1 MEEKKAHSA
10 GPSRAQL
17 PSNPACPVRPG
28 FGAPLGGATTG
39 VAHPP
44 LGALAL
50 AEQTIPSLLDGA
62 AWNSEDRGER
72 TDIQRT
78 YIVHKL
84 GFVCTL
90 SPTGFSGFT
99 RKEKDGSITKLPA
112 TADFKRRLWILH
124 FTMGDS
130 EDDCKRQAHQQADE
144 NDRRQQ
150 ECYGLGRREN
160 DLGRQQT
167 H

>member
-28 FGAPLGGATTG
+28 FGAPLGGAATG

-44 LGALAL
+44 LGALAR

-72 TDIQRT
+72 TD
-78 YIVHKL
+78 K
-84 GFVCTL
+84 
-90 SPTGFSGFT
+90 
-99 RKEKDGSITKLPA
+99 
-112 TADFKRRLWILH
+112 
-124 FTMGDS
+124 
-130 EDDCKRQAHQQADE
+130 
-144 NDRRQQ
+144 
-150 ECYGLGRREN
+150 LGRRCGAAI
-160 DLGRQQT
+160 LRRLLST
-167 H
+167 KP